1 MLVLLLTLLV
11 ALAAPQ
17 RPVSIQSIEDAEAIS
32 DPRALNRAGDH
43 WLAEDADLARA
54 LFTRAQEQEEITRYL
69 RYREGLKEALILE
82 RLGEHE
88 AAAVEYRAGFES
100 DIHTTL
106 LVLRILS
113 HHPDREALFAEGV
126 AQVKALVE
134 QAKAG
139 ENAQIYTTKKGA
151 PRYLEVIPDDEALDA
166 LRQGTLK
173 YCYIDNLDLSAVPA
187 EEIPEVISLSRCVVG
202 SIRIPDKAIGTLNL
216 RAIVLGPVDIGK
228 TWSGAVNKS
237 VLLASSR
244 FENIMFRES
253 VFLGPVNAQGVN
265 VGGRVAYFVMSI
277 FEDNADFRDTAFS
290 GMADFRFSVFG
301 HGASFKG
308 SRMSD
313 AVYFG
318 GSRYLD
324 DTSFYGMYSEQD
336 VFFNSV
342 TFEGAAAFD
351 RCEWTRGATF
361 ENSLFKGPVTF
372 HSSTLGGRLNMS
384 RTIVEDTLL
393 VKEMSLSGMD
403 FIGSW
408 LQGDAAF
415 TDVVFDGK
423 VRFSLDDITR
433 AQHLESP
440 TELLAMYRDYQ
451 GDKDAEEPLTTASS
465 YGVEHVDDLI
475 ARIDGNISFAN
486 SMFKGFVIFERVQFG
501 QPGKKTSA
509 EFYNTQFKGESHFE
523 RTEWFSDADFT
534 TIFGNELSFYE
545 ATFHR
550 MFSMDDANVFGRV
563 NMADAVFTET
573 ANLSFYEAEILTLQ
587 IDRAQLERDDGTR
600 RMFYDDCTAGRI
612 DREDIRI
619 KRLVRRR
626 GELTDAEI
634 KDTCYSRL
642 LDEYIL
648 LKQSFG
654 DRGMVPSEDWSYW
667 WFKHH
672 ELMQRIR
679 HGETWSDRAGAVLS
693 YPLFELAFGWG
704 VRLSNLG
711 FTSLFITVLFA
722 VLYRVFCPETVVAYG
737 GNDVPMKEIPWHGLL
752 YISLQTLGAFNTG
765 WDFGEDEKH
774 VFQYLNTVE
783 TFLGIVILTFFV
795 GAYTRM
801 ILA

>member
-1 MLVLLLTLLV
+1 MLILLLTLLV

-17 RPVSIQSIEDAEAIS
+17 RPVSIQSIEDAAQVD
-32 DPRALNRAGDH
+32 DPRALNRAGEH
-43 WLAEDADLARA
+43 WLTERPELARA

-69 RYREGLKEALILE
+69 RYGDGLKEALILE
-82 RLGEHE
+82 RMGDSVG
-88 AAAVEYRAGFES
+88 AAAAYRAGFA
-100 DIHTTL
+100 DDLHTTL

-113 HHPDREALFAEGV
+113 NHPDREALFAEGV
-126 AQVKALVE
+126 ARVHALVA
-134 QAKAG
+134 QAKSG
-139 ENAQIYTTKKGA
+139 EPAQIYTTSRGE
-151 PRYLEVIPDDEALDA
+151 PRYLEVIPDAAVLDA
-166 LRQGTLK
+166 LHQGTLK
-173 YCYIDNLDLSAVPA
+173 YCYIDILDLSEVPPEA
-187 EEIPEVISLSRCVVG
+187 LPEEISLSRCIIG
-202 SIRIPDKAIGTLNL
+202 SVRIPDRAIGALNI
-216 RAIVLGPVDIGK
+216 RAIVLDRVDIGK
-228 TWSGAVNKS
+228 TWSGEVNKS
-237 VLLASSR
+237 VLRPPST

-253 VFLGPVNAQGVN
+253 VFLGPVNAQGVT
-265 VGGRVAYFVMSI
+265 VSGRVAYFALSV
-277 FEDNADFRDTAFS
+277 FEDSADFRDTIFS

-336 VFFNSV
+336 VYFNSV

-351 RCEWTRGATF
+351 RCEWARGATF
-361 ENSLFKGPVTF
+361 ENSVFRGPLTF

-384 RTIVEDTLL
+384 RTIVEEDLL
-393 VKEMSLSGMD
+393 IKEMSLSGMD
-403 FIGSW
+403 FIGAW
-408 LQGDAAF
+408 LKGDASF
-415 TDVVFDGK
+415 TDVVFEGK

-433 AQHLESP
+433 AQHLDSP
-440 TELLAMYRDYQ
+440 VELLSMYRDYQ
-451 GDKDAEEPLTTASS
+451 GDKDAEEPLTTRSS

-475 ARIDGNISFAN
+475 ARIDGNLSFAN

-501 QPGKKTSA
+501 QPGRETTA

-523 RTEWFSDADFT
+523 RTEWFSHADFT

-545 ATFHR
+545 ATFHG
-550 MFSMDDANVFGRV
+550 MFSLDDANVFGRV
-563 NMADAVFTET
+563 NMADAVFTEA

-587 IDRAQLERDDGTR
+587 IDRSQLERDDGTR
-600 RMFYDDCTAGRI
+600 RMFYDDCVAGRI
-612 DREDIRI
+612 DRDDIRI
-619 KRLVRRR
+619 QRLLRQS
-626 GELTDAEI
+626 GALTDAEI
-634 KDTCYSRL
+634 QDTCYSRL

-672 ELMQRIR
+672 ELLQRIR
-679 HGETWSDRAGAVLS
+679 YGESLPARVGAALL
-693 YPLFELAFGWG
+693 YPVFELAFGWG

-722 VLYRVFCPETVVAYG
+722 ILYRVFCPRTVVAYNG
-737 GNDVPMKEIPWHGLL
+737 DDVRMEDIPWHGLL

-765 WDFGEDEKH
+765 WDFGEDDNH
-774 VFQYLNTVE
+774 AFQYLNTIE